1 MKVSI
6 IIPAYNE
13 EETIAQ
19 VIKGINNL
27 DLQCEVIVVDDCS
40 QDSTSEL
47 AGAAGATVV
56 RHLYNKGNGASIKT
70 GARHAQGDIL
80 LFLDADGQH
89 DPAYIPDILEYMT
102 EYDMVVGARE
112 KHSLVRNIGNTILNG
127 IATYLSGVTIPDLT
141 SGYRAIKK
149 EVFMKFIHL
158 LPDTFSY
165 PTTLTLALL
174 LEGFNVTFVPVG
186 SVKRTKGSK
195 SKVHPLRDGFRFL
208 LLTVRIVS
216 LFNPLKVFLP
226 LSFVLFLMGF
236 SYLVYELVIHINVPD
251 SAVLLIVSSIQLFFF
266 GVLADQVSSLRRE
279 IR

>member
-1 MKVSI
+1 MNVSI

-13 EETIAQ
+13 EETITQ
-19 VIKGINNL
+19 VIKGISEL
-27 DLQCEVIVVDDCS
+27 DLQCEIIVVDDCS

-47 AGAAGATVV
+47 ADAAGATVV
-56 RHLYNKGNGASIKT
+56 RHPYNKGNGASIKT

-112 KHSLVRNIGNTILNG
+112 KHSFLRNIGNTILNS

-149 EVFMKFIHL
+149 DVFMKFIHL

-174 LEGFNVTFVPVG
+174 LEGFNVTFVPIG
-186 SVKRTKGSK
+186 SVKRAKGSK

-226 LSFVLFLMGF
+226 LSFVLFFMGF